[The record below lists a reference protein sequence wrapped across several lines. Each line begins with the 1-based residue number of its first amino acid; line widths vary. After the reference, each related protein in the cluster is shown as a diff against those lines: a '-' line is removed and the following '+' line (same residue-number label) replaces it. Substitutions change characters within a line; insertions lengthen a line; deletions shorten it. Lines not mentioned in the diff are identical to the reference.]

1 MDAGHDHAA
10 VQGKRRSRTVGPAA
24 KTARTL
30 KPKPIS
36 HALHIARDKGL
47 LDGPKSKHF
56 NVKVPPRLFDAAAK
70 RLGTSSPVA
79 VIEAALATIAT
90 QDDLG
95 PWLARNWGVLSDLD
109 PELLAQLDI

>member
-1 MDAGHDHAA
+1 MDAGHDHASVRGNRHA
-10 VQGKRRSRTVGPAA
+10 HGPRRAGKPTP
-24 KTARTL
+24 
-30 KPKPIS
+30 PKSIG
-36 HALHIARDKGL
+36 HALRIAREKGL
-47 LDGPKSKHF
+47 LDGPKTKHF

-79 VIEAALATIAT
+79 VIEAALSAIAT